1 MKTTYKNN
9 RMPNGTLHGKPG
21 EPSRHGQAST
31 SLKAIDKSGADPL
44 EQLLQDARTE
54 YDDLWMEEAESRM
67 PEGLQARMQAT
78 IDRLASESSE
88 KNAKPAAN
96 DSNKGA
102 SARIEIP
109 PRIGSRRI
117 WLRIAACALIV
128 VALGIVYQRQD
139 NDTPQYAF
147 VDTCKTVE
155 EAELQMERAL
165 SLINRKSNEG
175 LAMAAENMQPL
186 QESEKDLSRF
196 ISFE

>member
-9 RMPNGTLHGKPG
+9 GKPG
-21 EPSRHGQAST
+21 KTLHGQAST
-31 SLKAIDKSGADPL
+31 SLKATDKSGADPL

-78 IDRLASESSE
+78 IDRLANESSE
-88 KNAKPAAN
+88 KNAEPATN
-96 DSNKGA
+96 NSNKDI

-109 PRIGSRRI
+109 PRIGRPRI

-139 NDTPQYAF
+139 RNDTPQYAF
-147 VDTCKTVE
+147 VDTCNTVE
-155 EAELQMERAL
+155 EAEMQLERAL
-165 SLINRKSNEG
+165 CLINRKSNEG

>member
-9 RMPNGTLHGKPG
+9 GKPNGKPG
-21 EPSRHGQAST
+21 EPSHHGQAST
-31 SLKAIDKSGADPL
+31 SLKAMDKSGADPL

-78 IDRLASESSE
+78 IDRLASESPQ

-109 PRIGSRRI
+109 PRTGNLRI

-139 NDTPQYAF
+139 RNDTPQYAF

-155 EAELQMERAL
+155 EAEMQMERAL
-165 SLINRKSNEG
+165 NLINRKSNEG